1 MEELIDRL
9 SRINLEQNEIE
20 QKKVSL
26 PSKCI
31 LVKTIGHLYKENI
44 DLKQELSRLRN
55 LLQVVNEPRI
65 PEWVK

>member
-1 MEELIDRL
+1 MEELIVRL
-9 SRINLEQNEIE
+9 SRINLDQKEIE
-20 QKKVSL
+20 QKKVVL
-26 PSKCI
+26 PSKRV
-31 LVKTIGHLYKENI
+31 LVQTIGHLYKENI